1 MSLRKLLALVAVLA
15 TVISAILYLENP
27 PWLQALFGHRAEET
41 LGPLPYN
48 DANLRVGIEEGFIA
62 PNFALKNL
70 EGKIVKL
77 TELRGQKILLNFWAT
92 WCAPCKVEMPDLEAQ
107 YQKHHSNLIVLGI
120 DLDESADVIQRFLK
134 EEVHVSYPI
143 VMDTGAKVKK
153 VYNVFA
159 QPTSYFIN
167 EKGVIVDRKFGAFTT
182 EELEERVN
190 RFLENTSYDDQRP
203 ENEPT
208 LALAEGDLST
218 KYFDEFELSKLNL
231 KLDST
236 QVRHLLD
243 LDRTQ
248 LVNVCNLECISSIDV
263 PSFESPEKAS
273 EWLQATDLVI
283 GLILHGKAR
292 AYPLKILNFHEI
304 VNEELNGTAFAVTF
318 CPLCNSSIVFERP
331 SVAGKPT
338 EFGVSGRLY
347 RSDLVMYDRATGS
360 FWSQIEG
367 RAIVGPQAG
376 HKLRRIPSE
385 TVTWQSWRSQHPET
399 QVLARPT
406 KSTPIG
412 NHSILAN
419 NPISVRERDTRGDFL
434 HNYTIDHYEIYR
446 IAQYDTYG
454 TPYRDERLKPKDT
467 VIGVRIKES
476 AKAYLPQAVRA
487 AKLINDTVG
496 AVPVL
501 ILWDTRSER
510 VRAFERQLP
519 TSEVLE
525 FTLQDEHLLDKK
537 TGSLWT
543 IDGQGQTGPL
553 RGAQLAEIVTI
564 PAYWFAWVAFYP
576 QTGLF
581 AK

>member
-1 MSLRKLLALVAVLA
+1 
-15 TVISAILYLENP
+15 
-27 PWLQALFGHRAEET
+27 
-41 LGPLPYN
+41 
-48 DANLRVGIEEGFIA
+48 
-62 PNFALKNL
+62 L

-77 TELRGQKILLNFWAT
+77 TDLRGQKILLNFWAT

-107 YQKHHSNLIVLGI
+107 YQKHHSKLIVLGI

-134 EEVHVSYPI
+134 EEVQVSYPI
-143 VMDTGAKVKK
+143 VIDTGAKVKK
-153 VYNVFA
+153 AYNVFA
-159 QPTSYFIN
+159 QPTSYFIS

-190 RFLENTSYDDQRP
+190 QFLENTSRDDQRP

-236 QVRHLLD
+236 QVRHVLD
-243 LDRTQ
+243 LDRAQ
-248 LVNVCNLECISSIDV
+248 LVNVCNLECIGSIDV
-263 PSFESPEKAS
+263 PPFESPEKAS

-283 GLILHGKAR
+283 GLILHGTAR

-304 VNEELNGTAFAVTF
+304 VNEELDNTAFAITF

-331 SVAGKPT
+331 SFAGKPT

-406 KSTPIG
+406 KSTPVG

-419 NPISVRERDTRGDFL
+419 NPISLRERDTRKDFL
-434 HNYTIDHYEIYR
+434 HDYTIDHYEIYR